1 MIVIILKKEFKMFAP
16 VYKHDLITGEPVT
29 SSHIYDLNTKVLK

>member
-1 MIVIILKKEFKMFAP
+1 MIIILKNEFKMFEP
-16 VYKHDLITGEPVT
+16 IYKHDLITGEPVT